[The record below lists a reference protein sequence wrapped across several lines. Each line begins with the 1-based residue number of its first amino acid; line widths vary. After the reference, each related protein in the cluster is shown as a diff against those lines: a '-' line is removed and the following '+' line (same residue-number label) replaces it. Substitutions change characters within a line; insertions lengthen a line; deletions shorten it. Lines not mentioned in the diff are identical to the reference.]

1 MSRRTAPRALTLV
14 AVLTMVVSVI
24 GFVTTLI
31 LNAFVFDEYDAYGEV
46 PIPGSS
52 SLQLPAGDVTVTFHT
67 VLVGS
72 TSGSGLPVPP
82 LKYRIES
89 PVGLAEPVLTED
101 YGSTTTVNN
110 DARVRIGYLHV
121 PAEGTYDITTDGN
134 VSAFLDPRLAFGHGS
149 SHGNLPIIFAV
160 IFGLAIVDL
169 VIARI
174 WAGRVRRSEPPMVGF
189 PAQPAGFAAA
199 PTWSS
204 GDYVPP
210 APYSAPPP
218 TSTQPA
224 DPYVPT
230 DQGIRIEQ
238 LNTLARLRDSGA
250 LTESEYEAEKKR
262 VLDGL

>member
-1 MSRRTAPRALTLV
+1 MSRRTVPRALTIV
-14 AVLTMVVSVI
+14 AAVTMVASVI

-52 SLQLPAGDVTVTFHT
+52 SLHLPAGEVTVTFHT
-67 VLVGS
+67 VLIGS

-82 LKYRIES
+82 MSINIA
-89 PVGLAEPVLTED
+89 PPAGVPDPVLTED
-101 YGSTTTVNN
+101 IGSTTTVNN
-110 DARVRIGYLHV
+110 DARVRV
-121 PAEGTYDITTDGN
+121 WVAQVAAEGTYDIITDGN

-149 SHGNLPIIFAV
+149 GYGNLPIIFAV

-169 VIARI
+169 IIARI
-174 WAGRVRRSEPPMVGF
+174 WAGRVRRSESAVGS
-189 PAQPAGFAAA
+189 QDSPAGFGAA
-199 PTWSS
+199 PAWTS

-210 APYSAPPP
+210 PTYPPP
-218 TSTQPA
+218 PAMSTQPA
-224 DPYVPT
+224 DPYIPT
-230 DQGIRIEQ
+230 DQGVRIEQ

-262 VLDGL
+262 VLDGR

>member
-1 MSRRTAPRALTLV
+1 MV
-14 AVLTMVVSVI
+14 AVATMVVSII
-24 GFVTTLI
+24 GFIATLI

-52 SLQLPAGDVTVTFHT
+52 SLHLPAGEVTVTFHT
-67 VLVGS
+67 VLIGT

-82 LKYRIES
+82 LKYRIVASEG
-89 PVGLAEPVLTED
+89 VAEPELTED

-149 SHGNLPIIFAV
+149 SSGNLPIIFAV

-169 VIARI
+169 IIARI
-174 WAGRVRRSEPPMVGF
+174 WAGRVRRSESAVGF
-189 PAQPAGFAAA
+189 QESPAGFGAA
-199 PTWSS
+199 PAWTS

-210 APYSAPPP
+210 PTYPPP
-218 TSTQPA
+218 PVMSTQPA
-224 DPYVPT
+224 DPYIPT
-230 DQGIRIEQ
+230 DQGVRIEQ

-262 VLDGL
+262 VLDGS

>member
-1 MSRRTAPRALTLV
+1 MSRRTAPRVLTFVAVATMIVALIGFIATLV
-14 AVLTMVVSVI
+14 
-24 GFVTTLI
+24 

-46 PIPGSS
+46 PIPGST
-52 SLQLPAGDVTVTFHT
+52 SLHLPAGDVTVTFHT
-67 VLVGS
+67 VLIGS
-72 TSGSGLPVPP
+72 SGSGGLPVPP

-89 PVGLAEPVLTED
+89 PDGLAEPELTED

-121 PAEGTYDITTDGN
+121 PADGTYEITTDGN

-160 IFGLAIVDL
+160 IFGLAVVDL
-169 VIARI
+169 VIARV
-174 WAGRVRRSEPPMVGF
+174 WASRVRRSTPP
-189 PAQPAGFAAA
+189 ATS
-199 PTWSS
+199 TWSP
-204 GDYVPP
+204 GGYVPP
-210 APYSAPPP
+210 AYSPPP
-218 TSTQPA
+218 PMSTQPV
-224 DPYVPT
+224 DPYTPT

-262 VLDGL
+262 VLGGR

>member
-1 MSRRTAPRALTLV
+1 MSRRTAPRALTIV
-14 AVLTMVVSVI
+14 AVATMVVSVI

-46 PIPGSS
+46 AIPGSS
-52 SLQLPAGDVTVTFHT
+52 SLHLPAGEVTVTFHT
-67 VLVGS
+67 VLIGT

-82 LKYRIES
+82 LKYRIVS
-89 PVGLAEPVLTED
+89 PVGVADPELTED

-149 SHGNLPIIFAV
+149 SYGNLPIIFAV

-169 VIARI
+169 IIARV
-174 WAGRVRRSEPPMVGF
+174 WAGRVRRSESPVVGHQPQTAYSPS
-189 PAQPAGFAAA
+189 PATF
-199 PTWSS
+199 
-204 GDYVPP
+204 
-210 APYSAPPP
+210 
-218 TSTQPA
+218 TQPA

-230 DQGIRIEQ
+230 DQGVRIEQ

-262 VLDGL
+262 VLDGR

>member
-1 MSRRTAPRALTLV
+1 MSRRTVPRILTTV

-46 PIPGSS
+46 TIPGSS

-67 VLVGS
+67 VLIGS
-72 TSGSGLPVPP
+72 SGNGGLPVPP
-82 LKYRIES
+82 LKYRIVS
-89 PVGLAEPVLTED
+89 PEGLAEPVLTED

-121 PAEGTYDITTDGN
+121 PADGTYDITTDGN

-149 SHGNLPIIFAV
+149 SHGNLPIIFAA

-169 VIARI
+169 IIARI
-174 WAGRVRRSEPPMVGF
+174 WAAKVRRSAAV
-189 PAQPAGFAAA
+189 AGFQPPQAGFEAT

-204 GDYVPP
+204 GDYPP
-210 APYSAPPP
+210 QTAYPPP
-218 TSTQPA
+218 PPVRTQPA
-224 DPYVPT
+224 DPYVPS

-250 LTESEYEAEKKR
+250 LTESEYDAEKKR

>member
-1 MSRRTAPRALTLV
+1 
-14 AVLTMVVSVI
+14 MVVSII
-24 GFVTTLI
+24 GFIATLI

-52 SLQLPAGDVTVTFHT
+52 SLHLPAGEVTVTFHT
-67 VLVGS
+67 VLIGT

-82 LKYRIES
+82 LKYRIVAREG
-89 PVGLAEPVLTED
+89 VAEPELTED

-110 DARVRIGYLHV
+110 DARVRIGYLRV

-149 SHGNLPIIFAV
+149 SFGNLPIIFAV

-169 VIARI
+169 IIARI
-174 WAGRVRRSEPPMVGF
+174 WAGRVRRRESAVGF
-189 PAQPAGFAAA
+189 PESPTGFGTTPAW
-199 PTWSS
+199 TS

-210 APYSAPPP
+210 PTYPPPP
-218 TSTQPA
+218 TMSTQPA
-224 DPYVPT
+224 DPYIPT
-230 DQGIRIEQ
+230 DQGVRIEQ

-262 VLDGL
+262 VLDGH